1 MTDQHIATALFA
13 LPFLALAIGGAIA
26 QIALYRAD
34 HNEQLARIRSAR
46 VMARREG
53 R

>member
-1 MTDQHIATALFA
+1 MQISEQHIATALLA
-13 LPFLALAIGGAIA
+13 APFLALCAGGLVGQCFAI
-26 QIALYRAD
+26 RS
-34 HNEQLARIRSAR
+34 ELARIRSAR